1 MATVNYRESG
11 VIEYPTETRNSLGE
25 TIQTWTKLAN
35 VRASV
40 REASYSEQQR
50 RQQVGGTISHTVL
63 LRYVPGVT
71 GKMRFRWASRGNR
84 LLYISSV
91 VEQGFRDELELGCE
105 EQAT

>member
-11 VIEYPTETRNSLGE
+11 VIEYPAETRNALGE
-25 TIQTWTKLAN
+25 TIQTWTTFAR

-40 REASYSEQQR
+40 QESSYSEQQR
-50 RQQVGGTISHTVL
+50 RQQIGGTISHTVMI
-63 LRYVPGVT
+63 RYVAGVT
-71 GKMRFRWASRGNR
+71 GKMRFRWTSRGDR
-84 LLYISSV
+84 LLYIASV